1 MAKKSG
7 RKAMFDRKSHGG
19 LNATKTGGRS
29 QRKKGGMLESDVSG
43 SDLMG
48 SSSKGGM
55 GGKSPSVSTPAMA
68 ASRAGRIATAG
79 QARGG
84 PRQMSSETATPKG
97 GTAAK

>member
-1 MAKKSG
+1 
-7 RKAMFDRKSHGG
+7 
-19 LNATKTGGRS
+19 
-29 QRKKGGMLESDVSG
+29 
-43 SDLMG
+43 
-48 SSSKGGM
+48 M
-55 GGKSPSVSTPAMA
+55 GGKSPSVAKPAMA